1 MVLII
6 MGVSG
11 CGKTTIGRL
20 LAERQ
25 TAIFYDADDFHPESN
40 REKMKQGIALS
51 DADRLPWLRRLHRLI
66 DEAITKERSLVIA
79 CSALKQRYREILRG
93 PHEKKV
99 IFIHLAG
106 SFEVIAQR
114 MRSRTGH
121 YMPPSLLTSQ
131 FNDLE
136 PPSEAITVS
145 IEQTPEEMLATIEQ
159 HLHSISDH
167 SSKHR
172 E

>member
-1 MVLII
+1 MILII

-20 LAERQ
+20 LAEKRSA
-25 TAIFYDADDFHPESN
+25 TFCDADDYHPENN
-40 REKMKQGIALS
+40 REKMKQGVALS
-51 DADRLPWLRRLHRLI
+51 DADRLPWLDRLHQLI
-66 DEAITKERSLVIA
+66 DEAITEERSLVIA
-79 CSALKQRYREILRG
+79 CSALKQRYRDILRG
-93 PHEKKV
+93 PHGKTV
-99 IFIHLAG
+99 IFIHLVG

-114 MRSRTGH
+114 IRSRTGH

-145 IEQTPEEMLATIEQ
+145 IEQTPEEILATIER
-159 HLHSISDH
+159 HLQSMTGS

-172 E
+172 G